1 MVFACALNQIG
12 SLAELP
18 EMLGVLF
25 DSVGYILDRWS
36 IFLLVS
42 TSMLPFMV
50 WDIRT
55 DQYRGFSSPTVIG
68 YMLVMIPVGAWFA
81 WIRDETRGEIYVTV
95 VVGCLMMYLIPQL
108 YAEYKC
114 KRKHGV
120 WLSQLPVSGAQSAG
134 EDDEN
139 EDDDSG

>member
-1 MVFACALNQIG
+1 
-12 SLAELP
+12 
-18 EMLGVLF
+18 MLGVLF

-50 WDIRT
+50 WDIHT

-81 WIRDETRGEIYVTV
+81 WVRDETRGEIYVTV
-95 VVGCLMMYLIPQL
+95 VVGCLMMYLFPQL

-120 WLSQLPVSGAQSAG
+120 WLSQHPVGSSKPTG